1 MRLLFFMLSL
11 VVSVLTIVAQEVSV
25 SKEFNIRTDYAYEIL
40 GNVGDNILLYRD
52 RGLDKY
58 LTAFDNDLEFKWE
71 QKLRFE
77 EKRIKVYGLT
87 VRDSLFSV
95 FYGMKKDGIEYVK
108 TAYYDQSGRL
118 QDSIVIVQQEKNL
131 IGQDFQFLNSL
142 NKKKSLLYYI
152 DHSDK
157 LSVLVY
163 DHVKDTLAWNEEYYF
178 EGANLFQDL
187 SEVVLTDAGS
197 IVLLLEKEN
206 HKGKKKIGSAEIIV
220 LDKGQEGYTA
230 EIPLGDFYM
239 QSLKMS
245 IDEKNRRIGFF
256 GLYNEKKMNWSQGYC
271 FAFIDL
277 SSIHNVYELEYVDF
291 DKNLIQD
298 IYGADS
304 KKKKG
309 LNFYQISNI
318 IWRKDGGL
326 LMAMEMQRKFSRRN
340 NYNAISR
347 ATTDFYS
354 GARGWVD
361 YFNEDIILTSLH
373 RNGEEHWQKTLFKKQ
388 FSQDDGGIYSSFF
401 PFLTPSRL
409 RLLYNDEIKNNNTV
423 SEYVINGVG
432 KYKRES
438 LFSTEYQNLKL
449 RFIDALQISSS
460 EIIVP
465 SQKNYNLALV
475 KISYGDSD

>member
-1 MRLLFFMLSL
+1 MRILFFILSV
-11 VVSVLTIVAQEVSV
+11 VVSVLNIQAQEVSV

-40 GNVGDNILLYRD
+40 GNVGENILLYRD

-58 LTAFDNDLEFKWE
+58 LTAFDKDLEFKWE

-95 FYGMKKDGIEYVK
+95 FYGMKREGIEYVK
-108 TAYYDQSGRL
+108 AAYYDQSGRL
-118 QDSIVIVQQEKNL
+118 QDSIVVAEQKKNL
-131 IGQDFQFLNSL
+131 IGQDFQFLNSKS
-142 NKKKSLLYYI
+142 KKKSLLYFI

-157 LSVLVY
+157 LSIFVY
-163 DHVKDTLAWNEEYYF
+163 DHVRDTVSWTEEYFF

-187 SEVVLTDAGS
+187 SQVILTDVGS

-206 HKGKKKIGSAEIIV
+206 GKGKNDDDSAEIII
-220 LDKGQEGYTA
+220 LEKGQEGYTA
-230 EIPLGDFYM
+230 QIPLGDYYM
-239 QSLKMS
+239 QSIKLS
-245 IDEKNRRIGFF
+245 VDEKNRRIGFF
-256 GLYNEKKMNWSQGYC
+256 GLYNKKKVNWSEGYC
-271 FAFIDL
+271 YTFIDL
-277 SSIHNVYELEYVDF
+277 SRFREMYELDYIDF
-291 DKNLIQD
+291 EKNLIQD

-309 LNFYQISNI
+309 LNYYQISDI

-326 LMAMEMQRKFSRRN
+326 LMAMEMQRQFSRRN
-340 NYNAISR
+340 NYDAISR

-354 GARGWVD
+354 SARGWVD
-361 YFNEDIILTSLH
+361 YFNEDIILTALH
-373 RNGEEHWQKTLFKKQ
+373 RNGEKHWQKILFKKQ

-449 RFIDALQISSS
+449 RFVDALQISST

-475 KISYGDSD
+475 KISYGD